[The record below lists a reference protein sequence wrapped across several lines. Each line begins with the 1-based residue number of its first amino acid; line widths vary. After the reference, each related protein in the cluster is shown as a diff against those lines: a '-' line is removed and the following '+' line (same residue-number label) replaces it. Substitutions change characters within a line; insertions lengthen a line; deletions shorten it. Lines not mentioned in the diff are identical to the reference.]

1 MFLFRELQDGFPTYG
16 LLLPHIDLLVL
27 LILLVPWFCHPDLL
41 RSVALPRNAWILLLV
56 NRIHEAE
63 PHLLRYETEPRNECY
78 CHLILLDHLVLL
90 VPWLCR
96 GTL

>member
-1 MFLFRELQDGFPTYG
+1 MFLFRELQDGFPTYA

-27 LILLVPWFCHPDLL
+27 LILLVPLLCHPDLL
-41 RSVALPRNAWILLLV
+41 VPWLCHGMLGFSSLV

>member
-41 RSVALPRNAWILLLV
+41 
-56 NRIHEAE
+56 
-63 PHLLRYETEPRNECY
+63 
-78 CHLILLDHLVLL
+78 
-90 VPWLCR
+90 VPWLCH
-96 GTL
+96 GMLGFSSL